1 MQMLCVCVWGGG
13 GLCSSYIPLT
23 THIIYTESDDTHN
36 NNNQKE
42 YTAWLVV
49 LVSWGL
55 HAHTCCVT

>member
-1 MQMLCVCVWGGG
+1 
-13 GLCSSYIPLT
+13 LT